1 MNAGRKT
8 RVLIIDDSALV
19 RKILSEAVSAAP
31 DLEVVG
37 SAPDPLI
44 AIEKLKLLQPDVL
57 TLDIEMPRM
66 DGITF
71 LRQIMATTPIP
82 AVVVSSLAQAG
93 CRAALEALEAGAVE
107 VIAKPGGPFSV
118 AELRTSLPQRIRAAA
133 QARIRRVT
141 GTPFQEPGP
150 RLRTVANGTI
160 GLIAIGASTGGTEAI
175 RRVLEHLPANAPPI
189 VIVQHIPPVF
199 SKAFAERLDQLC
211 AVKVKE
217 AVDGDSVR
225 AGTALVAPGD
235 FHMTVTDSAK
245 GMIVRLTKGEKVC
258 YQRPS
263 VDVTFESVAAACG
276 RNALGIILT
285 GMGNDGAA
293 GLLKLRRTGARTIA
307 QDEASC
313 IVYGMP
319 RQAVLAGAVE
329 RILPLSEI
337 GRAVCNLTAGP
348 EIVSASLSR

>member
-1 MNAGRKT
+1 
-8 RVLIIDDSALV
+8 
-19 RKILSEAVSAAP
+19 
-31 DLEVVG
+31 
-37 SAPDPLI
+37 
-44 AIEKLKLLQPDVL
+44 
-57 TLDIEMPRM
+57 
-66 DGITF
+66 
-71 LRQIMATTPIP
+71 
-82 AVVVSSLAQAG
+82 
-93 CRAALEALEAGAVE
+93 
-107 VIAKPGGPFSV
+107 
-118 AELRTSLPQRIRAAA
+118 
-133 QARIRRVT
+133 
-141 GTPFQEPGP
+141 
-150 RLRTVANGTI
+150 
-160 GLIAIGASTGGTEAI
+160 
-175 RRVLEHLPANAPPI
+175 
-189 VIVQHIPPVF
+189 
-199 SKAFAERLDQLC
+199 
-211 AVKVKE
+211 
-217 AVDGDSVR
+217 
-225 AGTALVAPGD
+225 
-235 FHMTVTDSAK
+235 MTVTDSAK

-263 VDVTFESVAAACG
+263 VDVMFESVAATCG